1 MAVSAL
7 TSSLRVFR
15 FDPVKSMQE
24 NLRTDTHP
32 QSQKKAGLGKAAHE
46 EFGRG
51 GHTTKQSPQ
60 SCSLHSAVT
69 IATSVQSPPH
79 PPVIRTMTPPLGRV
93 WGALR
98 HRKKPIGALEGAA
111 KESLELAFACG
122 QVWQRQGQ
130 SC

>member
-1 MAVSAL
+1 MAVRAL

-51 GHTTKQSPQ
+51 GTRLS
-60 SCSLHSAVT
+60 
-69 IATSVQSPPH
+69 
-79 PPVIRTMTPPLGRV
+79 RV
-93 WGALR
+93 
-98 HRKKPIGALEGAA
+98 HKAA
-111 KESLELAFACG
+111 ASTQLLP
-122 QVWQRQGQ
+122 
-130 SC
+130 